1 MDSCNGLLKFVKL
14 FFCIQ
19 LFLNQ
24 TNFSIKNT
32 FDLIILKKTMKSMCT
47 YILGCTLKSIV
58 LT

>member
-32 FDLIILKKTMKSMCT
+32 FDLIILKN
-47 YILGCTLKSIV
+47 YEIHVYLHPRLYP
-58 LT
+58 